1 VFAEKVA
8 MMVKRA
14 GAILGTLLLLLVAPQ
29 FSPTLVLANGQVTS
43 ESLTLT
49 VYLDGFVLV
58 NHELELNQTYPS
70 INVTLLGEAHEDMLV
85 VDEKSLP
92 LDYSIAAGT
101 AIIYS
106 LNATQIKISYF
117 TPDLTSKTAKYWT
130 LSTEAST
137 STRVTLPE
145 DASIISLNN
154 VPELIETSNGQ
165 VSLVMPSGTIEI
177 TYISERS
184 LYQQTPTYETWQLIA
199 IISFPIIASIAFAL
213 WFLRRKK
220 PPPQPKELTDEVDID
235 KLLEREKYLRP
246 EEVQVIRFLA
256 EKHGTAFEAE
266 LYEKLNLPRTTTW
279 RLLKRLEKMEIID
292 IRKSRRQNIISVR
305 KKYMKK

>member
-1 VFAEKVA
+1 
-8 MMVKRA
+8 VKRA
-14 GAILGTLLLLLVAPQ
+14 GAILGTLLLLLAAPQ
-29 FSPTLVLANGQVTS
+29 FSPILVLANGPVTS

-70 INVTLLGEAHEDMLV
+70 VNVTLLSEAHEDMLV

-92 LDYSIAAGT
+92 LDYSVAAGQ

-117 TPDLTSKTAKYWT
+117 TSDLTSKTGKYWT
-130 LSTEAST
+130 LSTEVST
-137 STRVTLPE
+137 NTTVILPE
-145 DASIISLNN
+145 DTSIISLNN
-154 VPELIETSNGQ
+154 VPELIESSNDQ

-177 TYISERS
+177 TYIAEHS
-184 LYQQTPTYETWQLIA
+184 LYQQTQSYETWQLIA
-199 IISFPIIASIAFAL
+199 IVSFPVIASIAFAL

-220 PPPQPKELTDEVDID
+220 PTPQPKELTDEVDID

-279 RLLKRLEKMEIID
+279 RLLKRLEKMEIVD
-292 IRKSRRQNIISVR
+292 IQKSRRQNIIAIR